1 MLALIKSMLRQNG
14 YKLFTRPYELNIV
27 GVRNNS
33 TISNRFDDALV
44 VFYRAPQG
52 GVLKWHVERFAI
64 TTDPG
69 TYWLNNPS
77 YESGTAILKPGQY
90 RNAYQ
95 IGLHRGKYEALV
107 QRRPV
112 TILRDYDRDAV
123 LDFFNGT
130 EYYGLFGINIHRANA
145 SGTSESIEKYSAGC
159 QVFADAEDFSLF
171 MQLCKKHAQLYGNA
185 FTYTLFDHRAEKR
198 TYKLYTLFGLGFVA
212 ASTIIGVGLYMDSQA
227 KTEKGFR
234 ARSSPQP
241 LAAVPDYMY
250 EEAEF

>member
-33 TISNRFDDALV
+33 TISNRFDDALI
-44 VFYRAPQG
+44 VFYRALVNGIYRWQ
-52 GVLKWHVERFAI
+52 VERFAI

-90 RNAYQ
+90 RNAYE
-95 IGLHRGKYEALV
+95 IGLHRGQYEALV

-112 TILRDYDRDAV
+112 KILRDYDRDAV

-130 EYYGLFGINIHRANA
+130 EYSGLFGINIHRAL
-145 SGTSESIEKYSAGC
+145 SEGTTLTIDRYSAGC

-171 MQLCKKHAQLYGNA
+171 MQMCRKHAELYGNA

-198 TYKLYTLFGLGFVA
+198 AARLYTLFGLGFVA
-212 ASTIIGVGLYMDSQA
+212 ASTIVGVGLLLDEQA
-227 KTEKGFR
+227 KQEKGFR
-234 ARSSPQP
+234 ARSSPEP
-241 LAAVPDYMY
+241 HAATTDFIYT
-250 EEAEF
+250 ETEI